1 MKYIFILV
9 YDKLY
14 MLVWYVILFIYA
26 IIRSESIN
34 RPAENSGL
42 GLRPVPIIKYNNR
55 YVYAPIIQ

>member
-1 MKYIFILV
+1 
-9 YDKLY
+9 
-14 MLVWYVILFIYA
+14 MLVWYVLLFIYA
-26 IIRSESIN
+26 IISSESIN